1 MYNINNL
8 ENKEEFRLF
17 SPRFLFWKISN
28 QQNTDMQAK
37 GPSSY

>member
-1 MYNINNL
+1 MYNANNL

-17 SPRFLFWKISN
+17 FPAFWKISN
-28 QQNTDMQAK
+28 QQSIDMQAK